1 MRERRGLVRALMFEY
16 RDIDRR
22 LTEARARRKERA
34 EALRKGLEQQ
44 AKEKRES
51 ERGLA
56 REAAIVER
64 EIVQEVDLYGAEDER
79 ELAILKREAANRI
92 VQEYE
97 VRYSPLS
104 IYLSIYPSIHP
115 SIYSSTLLSYLSVYP
130 STYPYPFISFTF
142 SLRLLFL
149 HSPVSLLSHPSPYII
164 PSPSPPAHPKPETLN
179 PNSQISNLEP
189 KSNPSDCHPSSLL
202 S

>member
-1 MRERRGLVRALMFEY
+1 MRERRGLVRALMYEY
-16 RDIDRR
+16 REIDRR

-34 EALRKGLEQQ
+34 EALRKSLEQQ

-64 EIVQEVDLYGAEDER
+64 ETVQEVDLYGAEDER

-97 VRYSPLS
+97 VR
-104 IYLSIYPSIHP
+104 
-115 SIYSSTLLSYLSVYP
+115 
-130 STYPYPFISFTF
+130 
-142 SLRLLFL
+142 
-149 HSPVSLLSHPSPYII
+149 
-164 PSPSPPAHPKPETLN
+164 
-179 PNSQISNLEP
+179 
-189 KSNPSDCHPSSLL
+189 
-202 S
+202 